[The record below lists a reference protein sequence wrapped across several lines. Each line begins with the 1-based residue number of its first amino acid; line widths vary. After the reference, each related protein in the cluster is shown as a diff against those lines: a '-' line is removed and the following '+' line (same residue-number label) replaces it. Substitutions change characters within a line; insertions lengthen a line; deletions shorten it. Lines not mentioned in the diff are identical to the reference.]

1 MSRPTDKQD
10 YPPRRMTE
18 CDVIRYTL
26 DIPEDLKAEIAQEAK
41 MQNMEMSSYIC
52 GVLAGDIKRPNQKTR
67 TKKSKEK
74 S

>member
-1 MSRPTDKQD
+1 MSSSTDKQD

-26 DIPEDLKAEIAQEAK
+26 NIPEDLKTEIANEAEMQE
-41 MQNMEMSSYIC
+41 MDMSSYIC
-52 GVLAGDIKRPNQKTR
+52 GVLAGDIKRPDRKTA
-67 TKKSKEK
+67 KKSKKE